1 VNATYDSFN
10 LIVEKNQADEIDKQI
25 TMNGS
30 VDAPI
35 QKGDLVGMLVCSMDG
50 ELLYEAPIYSI
61 ESVEKNTFGNL
72 FAEILKK
79 YFLI

>member
-1 VNATYDSFN
+1 VKATYDSFN
-10 LIVEKNQADEIDKQI
+10 IIVEKKQADKIDKQI
-25 TMNGS
+25 TMNES

-35 QKGDLVGMLVCSMDG
+35 QKGDPVGKLVCSMDG
-50 ELLYEAPIYSI
+50 DVMYEAPIYSI